1 MARQGWFARLAMVS
15 GVLVVLALVVGA
27 TQATQAPAPPP
38 PLPAAT
44 DTAGLLTAFRRVEVA
59 SVSDAMEQLYGKRVY
74 MSHRMRPLG
83 FSGNRL
89 AGTALTVLLEERGEQ
104 RRRVGA
110 ARHADR
116 HR

>member
-15 GVLVVLALVVGA
+15 GVLVMLALVVGA

-74 MSHRMRPLG
+74 MSHRMRPLA
-83 FSGNRL
+83 FSGN
-89 AGTALTVLLEERGEQ
+89 
-104 RRRVGA
+104 A
-110 ARHADR
+110 ARAAFMGCRAVLRRNGADAFVF
-116 HR
+116 